1 MNKQSDLHDLP
12 TWRRA
17 HITSRQACRTAFGGN
32 RDGLQA
38 TVDPHPTASAYPSD
52 VPADNR

>member
-1 MNKQSDLHDLP
+1 MESTHTDLP
-12 TWRRA
+12 A
-17 HITSRQACRTAFGGN
+17 GVGGGGN